1 MQEVAMSFEEKVS
14 WVSGSVAIVVA
25 AVYAS
30 VIVPQLGSWPV
41 GAIEYQTPMLIAIGA
56 MIVMTIVV
64 TILMAIG
71 TAVTAEITGTGSVD
85 EVGRTDERDRDINRR
100 GELVGYY
107 VSSVGVLAALAL
119 TMLSAEYF
127 WIANAIFAGFMV
139 SSVVGSSY
147 KILIYRRGF

>member
-1 MQEVAMSFEEKVS
+1 MREGIMPFEEKVS
-14 WVSGSVAIVVA
+14 WVSGLVAIVVA
-25 AVYAS
+25 AWYSS
-30 VIVPQLGSWPV
+30 VAVPQIGIGPI
-41 GAIEYQTPMLIAIGA
+41 GAIAYQKPMLIAIGA

-71 TAVTAEITGTGSVD
+71 SAVTAQITGDGSPD
-85 EVGRTDERDRDINRR
+85 DVGRSDERDQDITRR

-119 TMLSAEYF
+119 AMLKADHF

-139 SSVVGSSY
+139 SSVVGSAY
-147 KILIYRRGF
+147 KIFIYRRGF